1 MSEGVVERRWQLA
14 IRLTVAGLVWS
25 VGLVL
30 AALLIGAYSGQTD
43 SSDAGVTLTTRSF
56 VQVNGLTALILV
68 AIPAL
73 ACMIVGAALRHRHD
87 RRSAWS
93 GPVAW
98 AAVAVLAV
106 EAILGIAT
114 FGAFLIPVAI
124 LLGLSVR
131 LVPGPSAAPAP
142 AAAATAATATATTAG
157 SGSPATDG

>member
-1 MSEGVVERRWQLA
+1 MSAGVLERRWQLA

-30 AALLIGAYSGQTD
+30 AALLIGAYSGRTV
-43 SSDAGVTLTTRSF
+43 SSA
-56 VQVNGLTALILV
+56 
-68 AIPAL
+68 
-73 ACMIVGAALRHRHD
+73 RHH

-106 EAILGIAT
+106 EAILGIAS
-114 FGAFLIPVAI
+114 FGAFLIPMVI

-131 LVPGPSAAPAP
+131 LVPGPPAAPAP
-142 AAAATAATATATTAG
+142 AR
-157 SGSPATDG
+157 SPGSPAIDS